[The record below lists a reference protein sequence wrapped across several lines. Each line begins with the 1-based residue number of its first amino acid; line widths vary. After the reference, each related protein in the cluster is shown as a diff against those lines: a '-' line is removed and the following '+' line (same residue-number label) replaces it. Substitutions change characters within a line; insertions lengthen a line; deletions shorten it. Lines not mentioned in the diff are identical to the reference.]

1 MIGSNFRY
9 STIRLTYGNA
19 GNGEKGWAAH
29 VKFHDAGFSNDD
41 AATGAVSVEG
51 ELRTRYYVK
60 DSKGVSGAEAALD
73 AILTDLNALNI
84 QEVPQTDSWT
94 YPTALFIE
102 EVDGQME
109 LISRDQRKLIEK
121 IATKHNF
128 EIVAEDDE

>member
-9 STIRLTYGNA
+9 NVISLTYGNA
-19 GNGEKGWAAH
+19 GNGEKGWAAY
-29 VKFHDAGFSNDD
+29 VKFHDSGFSNDD

-60 DSKGVSGAEAALD
+60 DSKGVTGAEAALD
-73 AILTDLNALNI
+73 AILADLKALNI
-84 QEVPQTDSWT
+84 QEVPQTDSWD
-94 YPTALFIE
+94 YPTALFIT